1 MHMLRNQRPPRFR
14 LWCDWL
20 LLAAGL
26 VALLVPLELVADAAY
41 RSDQSVLYWWLLAYS
56 YLDGA
61 PAATVIGFAVLALA
75 LLAYWISLR
84 LLLRAGLATRQTLA
98 LVVLTILT
106 SSSAAFTL
114 VLAYVL
120 SAAGPL
126 ASGTVTV
133 GGGLLTAAL
142 LLGLRAEV
150 STSRERAGAP
160 GTPRMSGMSWTMLGR
175 LAPTVVATLLAVTV
189 APFALLIGER
199 SNSYNHLASASFQEH
214 RYYLAREQTPSEGS
228 LVLLYRCDA
237 FGVWCH
243 QIDALGTSVA
253 GQSDSGR
260 LQYDATTQTLTAHE
274 GGHRLL
280 TYPAGDLFAGP

>member
-1 MHMLRNQRPPRFR
+1 MHVPRGQRPPRFR

-26 VALLVPLELVADAAY
+26 VALLVPLELIADATY
-41 RSDQSVLYWWLLAYS
+41 RSDQSVLYWWLIAYS
-56 YLDGA
+56 YPDGA
-61 PAATVIGFAVLALA
+61 PAATAIGLVALALA
-75 LLAYWISLR
+75 PLAYWISLH
-84 LLLRAGLATRQTLA
+84 LLLRAGLAPRQTLA

-106 SSSAAFTL
+106 SISAAFTL

-150 STSRERAGAP
+150 SNSRERAGAP
-160 GTPRMSGMSWTMLGR
+160 SMPRMSWTMLGR

-189 APFALLIGER
+189 APFALAIGER

-214 RYYLAREQTPSEGS
+214 RYYLAQEQTPSDGS

-237 FGVWCH
+237 LGVWCH
-243 QIDALGTSVA
+243 QIDALGTSVE

-260 LQYDATTQTLTAHE
+260 LQYDATTQTLTASE
-274 GGHRLL
+274 GGHLLL

>member
-1 MHMLRNQRPPRFR
+1 MHVLNDRRRPRFR

-26 VALLVPLELVADAAY
+26 VALLVPLELIADAAY
-41 RSDQSVLYWWLLAYS
+41 RSDQSVLYWWLIAYS

-61 PAATVIGFAVLALA
+61 PAATVIGFVALALA

-84 LLLRAGLATRQTLA
+84 LLLRAGLALWQTLT

-114 VLAYVL
+114 VLAYVA
-120 SAAGPL
+120 SGAGPFT
-126 ASGTVTV
+126 SGTVIL

-150 STSRERAGAP
+150 STARERAGAP
-160 GTPRMSGMSWTMLGR
+160 GTPRMSWMSWEMLGR

-189 APFALLIGER
+189 APFALALGER
-199 SNSYNHLASASFQEH
+199 SNSYHHLASASFQEH
-214 RYYLAREQTPSEGS
+214 RYYLAREQTPSDGS

-237 FGVWCH
+237 LGVWCH
-243 QIDALGTSVA
+243 QIDALGTSVE

-260 LQYDATTQTLTAHE
+260 LQYDATTQTLTASE

-280 TYPAGDLFAGP
+280 AYPAGDLFAGT